1 MNKKRLI
8 LFFFISLIV
17 ANIWAENSSMLKHLA
32 KMYVVEDNGFIK
44 VETSRGLITTGK
56 SQITFFE
63 VFHGKDILLKAVPK
77 ENYTLKKWIV
87 DGKEIDNKTNLLF
100 LENITAEFFI
110 SAEFEFIEDKIEYN
124 VLNDKGFLELK
135 IENNKIDSG
144 NIVSRNE
151 KLYFTAIPQ
160 ENYIVKHWL
169 INGEIFDSQE
179 TTLIIHTTENTKVQV
194 EFEEAHKIEF
204 TVSEENGRIIA
215 EVDNNLLETTINV
228 AKGKNITFTAFP
240 EENYTIKHW
249 IINDEVIEI
258 TDESIEVFI
267 EKDTF
272 VSVVF
277 EKIQYELH
285 YEFNQEQGSL
295 FVIFADTEITSGE
308 SMNIGENI
316 TFTATPEENYT
327 IKHWIIND
335 EVIEITD
342 ESIEVFI
349 EKDTFVSVLFE
360 KIQYELHYDF
370 VEEEGSLF
378 ANLIDEEIPSG
389 EKVIVDQ
396 TITLTAT
403 PEENYTIKHWI
414 INDEVIEITDESIEL
429 IIEKDTFVSVLFE
442 KIQYELHYDFVEEEG
457 SLFANLIDKEI
468 PSGEKIIVG
477 QTIILTA
484 TPVDNYSIKH
494 WIINDEIVEITDES
508 IELIIEKDT
517 FVSVLFEAILYTVN
531 FEVTQGKGRIS
542 AEVNNQKIETET
554 KIQQGLDIT
563 FKSKPN
569 LFHKLKEWKINDEIQ
584 EHKDKNIL
592 ISNLNED
599 IQLTIAYEY
608 TKPFK
613 INLIG
618 GREISYPEARFY
630 FGGNIGYYRYPIG
643 IHFDILIPDDQKFI
657 EINPFIHYNLKLP
670 ISKTKLNFSISPF
683 TYLYSITDGLDS
695 TLTFDWNKLKTGI
708 SYGENIIL
716 STEIMTTFNF
726 SFGLTGYYAVHFG
739 IGFSF

>member
-1 MNKKRLI
+1 
-8 LFFFISLIV
+8 
-17 ANIWAENSSMLKHLA
+17 
-32 KMYVVEDNGFIK
+32 
-44 VETSRGLITTGK
+44 
-56 SQITFFE
+56 
-63 VFHGKDILLKAVPK
+63 
-77 ENYTLKKWIV
+77 
-87 DGKEIDNKTNLLF
+87 
-100 LENITAEFFI
+100 
-110 SAEFEFIEDKIEYN
+110 
-124 VLNDKGFLELK
+124 
-135 IENNKIDSG
+135 
-144 NIVSRNE
+144 
-151 KLYFTAIPQ
+151 
-160 ENYIVKHWL
+160 
-169 INGEIFDSQE
+169 
-179 TTLIIHTTENTKVQV
+179 
-194 EFEEAHKIEF
+194 
-204 TVSEENGRIIA
+204 
-215 EVDNNLLETTINV
+215 
-228 AKGKNITFTAFP
+228 
-240 EENYTIKHW
+240 
-249 IINDEVIEI
+249 
-258 TDESIEVFI
+258 
-267 EKDTF
+267 
-272 VSVVF
+272 
-277 EKIQYELH
+277 
-285 YEFNQEQGSL
+285 
-295 FVIFADTEITSGE
+295 
-308 SMNIGENI
+308 MNIGENI